1 MAWRIITAVA
11 AALALAM
18 LVALW
23 VQHNTL
29 RGNFGPDPNAVV
41 FLVPDGSLT
50 QQRKQA
56 ADFCSNVDVQRIADA
71 LDSDA
76 TPAAVSSA
84 YAESVEPSGSPRHRV
99 IRAGCLA
106 GLAR

>member
-1 MAWRIITAVA
+1 
-11 AALALAM
+11 M
-18 LVALW
+18 LVAIW

-29 RGNFGPDPNAVV
+29 RGNFGLGRIDVV
-41 FLVPDGSLT
+41 FPVPDGPLSE
-50 QQRKQA
+50 QRKLT
-56 ADFCSNVDVQRIADA
+56 ADFCSNVGVDRIADA

-76 TPAAVSSA
+76 TPVAVSSA
-84 YAESVEPSGSPRHRV
+84 YAESVEPSDSPRHRV